1 MANRIVIKTTG
12 IRSGRMTIDEK
23 IVKVRIDDES
33 YRNPTDDNLNKAI
46 LWIMGKGF
54 ELEKKVAPRR
64 GYGTIETTYIYVK
77 PQLTKTE
84 SMVQ

>member
-46 LWIMGKGF
+46 LWIMNKGF
-54 ELEKKVAPRR
+54 ELEKKVAPKT